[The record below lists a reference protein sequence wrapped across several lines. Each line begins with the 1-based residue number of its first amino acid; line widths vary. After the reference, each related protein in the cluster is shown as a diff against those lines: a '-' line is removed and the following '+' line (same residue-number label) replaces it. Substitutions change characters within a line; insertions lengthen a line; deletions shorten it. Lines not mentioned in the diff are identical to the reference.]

1 MIDTHLSKLK
11 IIPESDLNLQ
21 NIKSGLELQ
30 RINKKLTT
38 TVYIFIASGLLV
50 LTYYVI
56 KNEQNRNNEEN

>member
-11 IIPESDLNLQ
+11 IVPESDLNLQ
-21 NIKSGLELQ
+21 NITSGLELQ

-38 TVYIFIASGLLV
+38 TVYILIGSGLLI
-50 LTYYVI
+50 LTYYLI